1 MNWLKKRKVVNTF
14 FITLAVLN
22 LFCLNSCRMKA
33 EQKSLTNRLEII
45 DSLILQNQKKQAV
58 KELKKLQKKAV
69 DSWSYLG
76 VYKRFILISES
87 TLAEK
92 IIKKALTKH
101 SSNPELLAVY
111 SKYLIEHG
119 RIDEAEKYAQK
130 LKGTKYGSIFSE
142 VVLRKSESP
151 ENASEKFAFYM
162 QDAYF
167 SIFYDAYVGSHNS
180 IWLKNCAV
188 SLLCKG
194 DYKTA
199 VALSPGVYAD
209 VDDAFFWATV
219 LYDGGEF
226 FDSIS
231 ALEKSKAFLHDYGNS
246 AVFKTS
252 KIAQI
257 ALESDAYMSLS
268 DYEGAENIRQEI
280 LDEVLSL
287 PKRKGDEKLIP
298 VIMVNSAIWAQNQ
311 KDENTTADLL
321 FDIVNNYPDFVPAL
335 ILYADF
341 AYESSLEREEDDEV
355 KALRRA
361 GISSL
366 SMEKYDNRR
375 KIPLS
380 DALYRINQ
388 CLAREKEPYL
398 EMEKLDLQ
406 YKADKSITQ
415 KEKTRDLWTIIENNY
430 QEGEKYKELLIQ
442 YAVNYLLNTKQTDDA
457 WGLFYKFI
465 YDKYHFNQKED
476 FFVQFAERVKEIN
489 LPMAEFAAYFACMQ
503 KKQAEAFRIYEF
515 CVFESGGIT
524 SDGQVSTRVGT
535 GSCMNLAD
543 MYFANGDTQKAMELY
558 GKAGG
563 REVNYKLRSQIYYRL
578 AKLYIASG
586 DGKNALRS
594 ADYAYSI
601 DNENERAFLLRTKLR
616 N

>member
-1 MNWLKKRKVVNTF
+1 MKLVKKSSF
-14 FITLAVLN
+14 LLLILSFLSL
-22 LFCLNSCRMKA
+22 LCLSSCRMKA

-76 VYKRFILISES
+76 IYRRYVQLSES
-87 TLAEK
+87 SAAEK
-92 IIKKALTKH
+92 LIKKALSKH

-111 SKYLIEHG
+111 SKYLIG
-119 RIDEAEKYAQK
+119 KQSFDEAEKYAQK

-142 VVLRKSESP
+142 LVLRKADSP
-151 ENASEKFAFYM
+151 ENVLEKFDFFRQDQYFSVFF
-162 QDAYF
+162 DAYT
-167 SIFYDAYVGSHNS
+167 GSHNS

-188 SLLCKG
+188 NLLCKG
-194 DYKTA
+194 DFKA
-199 VALSPGVYAD
+199 AAALKPEAYSDA
-209 VDDAFFWATV
+209 DDAFFWAIV
-219 LYDGGEF
+219 LYDGGEY

-231 ALEKSKAFLHDYGNS
+231 AVEISKSYLKDYQNTNL
-246 AVFKTS
+246 FKTT

-268 DYEGAENIRQEI
+268 DFEGAENIRQEI
-280 LDEVLSL
+280 LDEILSL
-287 PKRKGDEKLIP
+287 PKKKGDENLVP

-321 FDIVNNYPDFVPAL
+321 FDIVNTYPDFVPAL

-341 AYESSLEREEDDEV
+341 AYESSLEREEDDEI

-388 CLAREKEPYL
+388 CLARGKEPYL
-398 EMEKLDLQ
+398 EMEKLDLN
-406 YKADKSITQ
+406 YKADKNITI
-415 KEKTRDLWTIIENNY
+415 KEKTRDLWTILENNY
-430 QEGEKYKELLIQ
+430 QDGEKYKELLVQ
-442 YAVNYLLNTKQTDDA
+442 YALNFLLSTKQNDDA
-457 WGLFYKFI
+457 WGLFYKYI
-465 YDKYHFNQKED
+465 YDKYHFNDKDD

-489 LPMAEFAAYFACMQ
+489 LPMAEFGAYFACMQ
-503 KKQAEAFRIYEF
+503 KKQTEAFRIYEF
-515 CVFESGGIT
+515 CVYESGALT

-535 GSCMNLAD
+535 ASCMNLAD
-543 MYFANGDTQKAMELY
+543 MYFADGNKQKSMELY

-563 REVNYKLRSQIYYRL
+563 REVNYKLRSQIFYRL
-578 AKLYIASG
+578 ANIYAASG
-586 DGKNALRS
+586 DTKNALRS

-601 DNENERAFLLRTKLR
+601 DNENEKAFLLRTKIR
-616 N
+616 VIQ